1 MLKQCEIAEQYHV
14 SESLICRIKNGER
27 WTDNMNLAIDIAKT
41 TQEKPITYIHPR
53 MKDLMLRV
61 YPKLNRKQ

>member
-41 TQEKPITYIHPR
+41 TKEKPISYISPR
-53 MKDLMLRV
+53 LKDLMLKA
-61 YPKLNRKQ
+61 YPNLNRRR